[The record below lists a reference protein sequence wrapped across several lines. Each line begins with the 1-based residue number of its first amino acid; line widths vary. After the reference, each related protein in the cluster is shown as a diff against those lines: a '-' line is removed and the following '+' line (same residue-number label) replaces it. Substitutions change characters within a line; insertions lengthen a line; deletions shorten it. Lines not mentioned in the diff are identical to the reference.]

1 MKKDIGSQ
9 GFKMEEDWQGAVLNR
24 VLRVGLITRKVK
36 PARISKTVKKLIKY
50 SIGEEHSRQ
59 RVRTNV

>member
-1 MKKDIGSQ
+1 
-9 GFKMEEDWQGAVLNR
+9 MEEDWQGAVLNR

-50 SIGEEHSRQ
+50 SIGEEDSRQ